1 MKMPEYE
8 YLFDYLKLL
17 VHNINGFFAGK
28 TKLVIEMEEK
38 HPTYYPKTTTKI
50 YLEEKE

>member
-1 MKMPEYE
+1 MKMFENE
-8 YLFDYLKLL
+8 YLSVYLKLL
-17 VHNINGFFAGK
+17 ANINDFFAGK